1 MSSTLKI
8 FRDFLVFPESLR
20 KLRKIFEF
28 NVFRN
33 IYKSV
38 YIRIIMAK
46 ILKEMANADIKKN
59 FEILKGKLKKDT
71 QSLMDDVR
79 KELHSK
85 I

>member
-1 MSSTLKI
+1 
-8 FRDFLVFPESLR
+8 
-20 KLRKIFEF
+20 
-28 NVFRN
+28 
-33 IYKSV
+33 
-38 YIRIIMAK
+38 MAK